1 MVALTGKDRL
11 PIVMLSKD
19 KEALID
25 VAGYKDEFGLF
36 DTLTEFNYTAGLPGA
51 ASNSFQVNLTVINPT
66 QEFERAVTPVFRNL
80 FANSAKTSS
89 LGVGQTTAEIEPIKF
104 YMRWGYGSEDQGMSK
119 LVTGILTNVNY
130 SVTDDAERVISLTFM
145 DTLSFDTTKNPN
157 VQANNGVAQTF
168 EYPDILKD
176 DGSLVAPSEVV
187 KDLLGQILGAFPN
200 LRGVVYHDIDLSFID
215 KAWAELTNR
224 LSDGFGSNSAVIP
237 DDGDYSRPLDAE
249 TQKLLDSYGIGEDT
263 QWVGYKNLIINGAG
277 SPRWAARQAYD
288 MVFRY
293 LGISFGASEL
303 KQNRSESEDT
313 PKNPQARVNRNSD
326 KPLPKLNDIRL
337 GDNLRIVRNEGFIP
351 PTDTGLTVRT
361 ALLALNNED
370 DPNHDFVRNEVFNID
385 NSRQRWERPPELSGS
400 IDGSYASDWG
410 FPNAIPWRPFGYG
423 FHGESKDGGTATPAQ
438 VFSIAETGYFPLNKN
453 RSSSTIS
460 QGFYVA
466 VANSQA
472 LWEATTYATAVSVF
486 TDEGDNDAKTH
497 AKQPEP
503 EKTPPAA
510 KPKPFI
516 RASITKNEYTS
527 LMTILNALIRSI
539 NDFYLPILEESDN
552 AFEVRPYYKSTLQSA
567 GPPSFNGWERVTT
580 TFENGNTPDDT
591 EALLVVADGNT
602 HKRALTND
610 AADRTSE
617 IQELAALQSFPS
629 LSEDLPNQNIS
640 NVEDGSITSLLNL
653 RVGYNDSIVTD
664 FRFNQDI
671 FAPLAGAGQMQ
682 SDIIKL
688 DEVWQGGAGGF
699 SVSSLIGTFVYVI
712 TTATE
717 QTTPTSI
724 GQTIRST
731 FQGGSDLQEIL
742 GLNTEAFK
750 TVKALEEAAA
760 NPQEIDFTQ
769 FLIQM
774 NKYYTKFQKINQSGA
789 FHSSDDTADRLNALY
804 SFVNSTIFRDM
815 FMKKDGSVATYSVNG
830 KSIKIKSQPR
840 YIIDKSFFS
849 DMDNVYSLQEF
860 LRKKGLWEKNYAEF
874 PFTATV
880 TTLGIPEVS
889 DWIVDWDIRKIRL
902 QISNPRLPEGPKHWT
917 SGIYIITSYTHNI
930 SAGSMYT
937 TTFELL
943 RQPFAEI
950 N

>member
-89 LGVGQTTAEIEPIKF
+89 LGVGQTTDELEPITF

-157 VQANNGVAQTF
+157 VKANNGVAQTF

-303 KQNRSESEDT
+303 KQNHSESEDT
-313 PKNPQARVNRNSD
+313 PKNPQAKVNRNSK
-326 KPLPKLNDIRL
+326 KPLPGLNNIPLDN
-337 GDNLRIVRNEGFIP
+337 NLRIVEYDTNGNII
-351 PTDTGLTVRT
+351 DTGLTVRT
-361 ALLALNNED
+361 ALLALNND
-370 DPNHDFVRNEVFNID
+370 ADPLHDFVRDEVFNID
-385 NSRQRWERPPELSGS
+385 NVFQRWERPKFS
-400 IDGSYASDWG
+400 ISTAGAYASDWG

-423 FHGESKDGGTATPAQ
+423 FHGESYTGGTARPDQ
-438 VFSIAETGYFPLNKN
+438 VFSISSTGYFPLNKS
-453 RSSSTIS
+453 RSTSGLS
-460 QGFYVA
+460 QGFYVD

-472 LWEATTYATAVSVF
+472 LWRATTYATTVSMQ

-516 RASITKNEYTS
+516 RASITKNEYTP

-539 NDFYLPILEESDN
+539 NDFYLPIMEESDN

-699 SVSSLIGTFVYVI
+699 SVSSLIGTFMYVLKP
-712 TTATE
+712 AVE
-717 QTTPTSI
+717 ASKGPLRSLRPTS
-724 GQTIRST
+724 ST
-731 FQGGSDLQEIL
+731 KL
-742 GLNTEAFK
+742 GLEAEGVK
-750 TVKALEEAAA
+750 TLKALEEAAV

-789 FHSSDDTADRLNALY
+789 FHSSDDTEDRLNALY
-804 SFVNSTIFRDM
+804 SFVNSTIFREM

-840 YIIDKSFFS
+840 YVIDKSFFS

-930 SAGSMYT
+930 SADSMYT

>member
-89 LGVGQTTAEIEPIKF
+89 LGVGQTTDELEPITF

-157 VQANNGVAQTF
+157 VKANNGVAQTF

-303 KQNRSESEDT
+303 KQNHSESEDT
-313 PKNPQARVNRNSD
+313 PKNPQAGVNRNSK
-326 KPLPKLNDIRL
+326 KPLPGLNNIPLDN
-337 GDNLRIVRNEGFIP
+337 NLRIVEYDTNGNII
-351 PTDTGLTVRT
+351 DTGLTVRT
-361 ALLALNNED
+361 ALLAFNND
-370 DPNHDFVRNEVFNID
+370 ADPLHDFVRDEVFNID
-385 NSRQRWERPPELSGS
+385 NLLQRWERPEFS
-400 IDGSYASDWG
+400 ISTAGAYASDWG

-423 FHGESKDGGTATPAQ
+423 FHGESYTGGTARPDQ
-438 VFSIAETGYFPLNKN
+438 VFSISSTGYFPLNKS
-453 RSSSTIS
+453 RSTSGLS
-460 QGFYVA
+460 QGYYVD

-472 LWEATTYATAVSVF
+472 LWRATTYATAVSMQ

-539 NDFYLPILEESDN
+539 NDFYLPIMEESDN

-699 SVSSLIGTFVYVI
+699 SVSSLIGTFMYVLKPVVE
-712 TTATE
+712 ASKGPLRSLR
-717 QTTPTSI
+717 PTS
-724 GQTIRST
+724 ST
-731 FQGGSDLQEIL
+731 KL
-742 GLNTEAFK
+742 GLEAEGVK
-750 TVKALEEAAA
+750 TLKALEEAAA

-789 FHSSDDTADRLNALY
+789 FHSSDDTEDRLNALY
-804 SFVNSTIFRDM
+804 SFVNSTIFREM

-930 SAGSMYT
+930 SADSMYT